1 MKELLPGLWHFESP
15 APRVNA
21 YLWSGRRD
29 LTLVDC
35 GYPGHGKAM
44 LEEIQDCGFRLSDIG
59 RIVLTH
65 ADLDHAGGL
74 YELSHALRVPVVY
87 ATGLRPLCS
96 RIPAC
101 ASFGLRTSRTRRVCW
116 SSGPNASASRFQA
129 LRQPT
134 CAADGEVVGDEFT
147 TIHTPGHSPGHVS
160 YLHADTGILLTGDLC
175 TCYGGVVR
183 VPLWHITPER
193 AECVRS
199 VRRVLAT
206 YGSSL
211 RYLACSHGPPV
222 TDNAVRR
229 LKLFVQEQF
238 LPED

>member
-44 LEEIQDCGFRLSDIG
+44 LEEIQDCGFRLADIG
-59 RIVLTH
+59 RIILTH
-65 ADLDHAGGL
+65 GDLDHAGGL
-74 YELSHALRVPVVY
+74 YELSHALRVPV
-87 ATGLRPLCS
+87 LCH
-96 RIPAC
+96 RLEAPVLQNPGMREFRTADQPDPTRLLVKLTQR
-101 ASFGLRTSRTRRVCW
+101 FGKPFPGTSPSHFV
-116 SSGPNASASRFQA
+116 
-129 LRQPT
+129 
-134 CAADGEVVGDEFT
+134 ADGEMVGGEFT
-147 TIHTPGHSPGHVS
+147 TIHTPGHSLGHVS

-222 TDNAVRR
+222 ADDAARR